1 MKAINIIAG
10 VAITGG
16 AGYLVWR
23 HTSVGKQVMSKWLT
37 RKWLESAGQEGVK
50 LDKMKM
56 DKAMYQL
63 TYKDLELLVRYTML
77 GIMDKQRTN
86 TLDERTLQRGVKLYK
101 EIEKNGTFKR
111 SDVRELGNIL
121 FPGKDG

>member
-1 MKAINIIAG
+1 MKAINMIAG
-10 VAITGG
+10 VAIAGG

-37 RKWLESAGQEGVK
+37 RKWLESAGQEEVK

-63 TYKDLELLVRYTML
+63 TYKDLELLARYTML
-77 GIMDKQRTN
+77 DIMDKQRTGS
-86 TLDERTLQRGVKLYK
+86 LDERTRQKGLKLYK
-101 EIEKNGTFKR
+101 QMEKNGTFKR
-111 SDVRELGNIL
+111 SDVRELGNVL
-121 FPGKDG
+121 FPVR

>member
-1 MKAINIIAG
+1 MKAINMIAG
-10 VAITGG
+10 AAITGG
-16 AGYLVWR
+16 AAYLVWR

-63 TYKDLELLVRYTML
+63 THQDLELLVRYTML
-77 GIMDKQRTN
+77 GIMDKHRTGS
-86 TLDERTLQRGVKLYK
+86 LDERTRQKGLKLYQK
-101 EIEKNGTFKR
+101 MEKSGTFKR
-111 SDVRELGNIL
+111 SDVRELGNVL
-121 FPGKDG
+121 FPVR